1 MPLGLLAAGALAAAG
16 GLGMAA
22 ARAIP
27 GKLER
32 NYRKQITA
40 DQKRLS
46 GGAGG
51 MSAGEREQARAEGV
65 GAIQAQQAQERAQL
79 ARGAA
84 SGQAASGQRAE
95 ALASSQR
102 AAHGARNQLDSSVRD
117 QDLMVGA
124 HQRQMLQQ
132 RQLAAIRMG
141 QKRKK
146 DTLDAIQNSG
156 MTQQAGQMLGGAKRS
171 GVAGEIN
178 DSAPMVTG

>member
-1 MPLGLLAAGALAAAG
+1 
-16 GLGMAA
+16 
-22 ARAIP
+22 
-27 GKLER
+27 
-32 NYRKQITA
+32 
-40 DQKRLS
+40 
-46 GGAGG
+46 
-51 MSAGEREQARAEGV
+51 
-65 GAIQAQQAQERAQL
+65 
-79 ARGAA
+79 
-84 SGQAASGQRAE
+84 
-95 ALASSQR
+95 
-102 AAHGARNQLDSSVRD
+102 
-117 QDLMVGA
+117 MVGA